1 MIKLTHQIE
10 KIIKKS
16 IKEVNGK
23 TVIIPLSAGL
33 DSRLIASGLKHFNY
47 KNVKCFSYGLKN
59 NYEAKMSKKISE
71 KLGYE
76 WAFVEINHTAR
87 KFYQSKK
94 YINYLKVAMMVVL
107 HLLSKDY

>member
-33 DSRLIASGLKHFNY
+33 DR
-47 KNVKCFSYGLKN
+47 
-59 NYEAKMSKKISE
+59 
-71 KLGYE
+71 
-76 WAFVEINHTAR
+76 
-87 KFYQSKK
+87 
-94 YINYLKVAMMVVL
+94 
-107 HLLSKDY
+107 D